1 VGRRGR
7 ILLVATFAI
16 ALGAGG
22 LWYMQQGSAPAP
34 ARGGGGR
41 GAGNATVPV
50 TVATATKR
58 DLPIYLTGL
67 GTVQASATIAIR
79 SQVDGK
85 VQDVLFTEG
94 AQVSKGDILVK
105 IDPRLY
111 QAALDQAKAKKAQD
125 DALLTSAQK
134 DLSRFRTL
142 VAKNVETQ
150 QILDQQQGKVDQL
163 VASVEAD
170 AANIETA
177 QTQLD
182 YTTIGAPSDGR
193 MGVRMI
199 DAGNFVRA
207 ADATAVIAMLTLTK
221 PAAVLFTLSARALND
236 VRDAMARGPV
246 EVTALS
252 QDNVR
257 VLAKGKLLLIDSM
270 VDQASATMRLKAL
283 FANEDDGLWPGDF
296 VNARVLVETRR
307 DVITV
312 PAAAVQRGPD
322 GIYAW
327 VVMPGDVVQ
336 ARPIQSGPTTG
347 DNTIISSGLSEGDRV
362 VVNGQYKL
370 QQNSKV
376 TVNEATAPT
385 TPATAKPDRAS

>member
-1 VGRRGR
+1 VGRR
-7 ILLVATFAI
+7 IFLLAIFAI
-16 ALGAGG
+16 ALAAGG
-22 LWYMQQGSAPAP
+22 VWYMQQRGSAP
-34 ARGGGGR
+34 ARGGGGEGRR
-41 GAGNATVPV
+41 GAGAATVPV

-79 SQVDGK
+79 PQIDGK

-94 AQVSKGDILVK
+94 QQVSKGDVLVK

-111 QAALDQAKAKKAQD
+111 QAALDQSKAKKAQD
-125 DALLTSAQK
+125 EALLTSAQK
-134 DLSRFRTL
+134 DLARFRTL
-142 VAKNVETQ
+142 VAKSVETQ
-150 QILDQQQGKVDQL
+150 QALEQQQAKVDQL
-163 VASVEAD
+163 IASIEAD
-170 AANIETA
+170 SANIETA

-182 YTTIGAPSDGR
+182 YTTIRASSDGR

-207 ADATAVIAMLTLTK
+207 ADANSVIAMLTLTK
-221 PAAVLFTLSARALND
+221 PAAVLFTLSARALTD

-246 EVTALS
+246 EVTAFS
-252 QDNVR
+252 QDNAR
-257 VLAKGKLLLIDSM
+257 VMGKGKLLLIDSI
-270 VDQASATMRLKAL
+270 VDQASATMRLKAI
-283 FANEDDGLWPGDF
+283 FDNEDEQLWPGDF
-296 VNARVLVETRR
+296 GLLVELRH
-307 DVITV
+307 DVLTV
-312 PAAAVQRGPD
+312 PPAAVQRGPD

-327 VVMPGDVVQ
+327 VVMRGDVVQ

-347 DNTIISSGLSEGDRV
+347 DDTIITSGLSEGERIV
-362 VVNGQYKL
+362 INGQYKL

-376 TVNEATAPT
+376 TVNEATAPA